1 MYRCVG
7 AWVHRFSTDAWMQH
21 GCSMD
26 ARMWLHGGMGAREL
40 HGYSMDAARMHRCR
54 DAAWTQHGCTGMAF
68 EMAAQ
73 PQEVLT
79 HKPQERL
86 Q

>member
-1 MYRCVG
+1 MHGSCMDT
-7 AWVHRFSTDAWMQH
+7 AW
-21 GCSMD
+21 
-26 ARMWLHGGMGAREL
+26 
-40 HGYSMDAARMHRCR
+40 MHRCT

-79 HKPQERL
+79 RKPQERL